1 MAELSIE
8 AIPVEEAR
16 RLSGLSR
23 ECYLATF
30 EGTCSDED
38 MAAYLETAYAPERL
52 VQELSEEDSYFYYLK
67 EGDMVLGYIKVNRGG
82 QQSEEQ
88 PRDWLEVERL
98 YIRPGY
104 QGRGLGSVLMDFA
117 LVKAGGWDCPYIW
130 LGVWEHNLR
139 AQAFYRKYGFER
151 FSEHAFVMGEEV
163 QCDWLLKRPLVLGQE
178 KEEDDR

>member
-1 MAELSIE
+1 MAELIIE
-8 AIPVEEAR
+8 AIPVEEAGY
-16 RLSGLSR
+16 LSELSR

-38 MAAYLETAYAPERL
+38 MTAYLETAYAPERL
-52 VQELSEEDSYFYYLK
+52 AQELSQKDASFYYLK
-67 EGDMVLGYIKVNRGG
+67 EGDAILGYIKINRGD

-88 PRDWLEVERL
+88 ARDWLEVERL

-117 LVKAGGWDCPYIW
+117 LAKAGDWSCPYIW

-139 AQAFYRKYGFER
+139 AQAFYKKYHFER

-163 QCDWLLKRPLVLGQE
+163 QCDWLLKRPLQVGE
-178 KEEDDR
+178 EREEDDR